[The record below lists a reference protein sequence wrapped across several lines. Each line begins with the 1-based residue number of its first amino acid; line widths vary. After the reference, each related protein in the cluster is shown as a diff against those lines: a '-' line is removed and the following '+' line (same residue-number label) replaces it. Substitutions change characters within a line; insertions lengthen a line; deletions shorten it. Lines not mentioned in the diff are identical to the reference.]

1 MTSCVLNADS
11 GLYDGTFI
19 SHTATGLFRYILFE
33 KYVYILAAEGQ
44 GTSAVRI
51 VSAYFRS
58 IGLQAHCSAR
68 LCLCDDSALY
78 ARMSNATLTFSLTY

>member
-33 KYVYILAAEGQ
+33 KYVYILAVEMASPGNQ
-44 GTSAVRI
+44 RCANCIGALSFHRPTSTLFGEAVF
-51 VSAYFRS
+51 V
-58 IGLQAHCSAR
+58 
-68 LCLCDDSALY
+68 
-78 ARMSNATLTFSLTY
+78 